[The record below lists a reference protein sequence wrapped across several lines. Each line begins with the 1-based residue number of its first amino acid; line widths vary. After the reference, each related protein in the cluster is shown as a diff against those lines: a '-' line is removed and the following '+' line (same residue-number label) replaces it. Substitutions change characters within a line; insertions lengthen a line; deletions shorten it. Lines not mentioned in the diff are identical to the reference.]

1 MGRFFT
7 LPLMRLAT
15 HSQADGC
22 VIVKTKQAIIVAEYT
37 APTQAAE
44 ATKIVEGL
52 GDYLTSVGY

>member
-1 MGRFFT
+1 M
-7 LPLMRLAT
+7 PLIRLFT

-37 APTQAAE
+37 APTQAGE
-44 ATKIVEGL
+44 ATKVVEGL